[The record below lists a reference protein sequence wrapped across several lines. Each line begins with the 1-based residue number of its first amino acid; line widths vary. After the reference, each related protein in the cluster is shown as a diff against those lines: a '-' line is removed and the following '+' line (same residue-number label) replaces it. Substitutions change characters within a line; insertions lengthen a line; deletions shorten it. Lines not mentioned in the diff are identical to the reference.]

1 MSRKEKEMKQT
12 LLIVCMILAIAVSGA
27 AQQKP
32 PAKSVSPPPQTATA
46 PPQTATPQK
55 DALPKVPEGFI
66 IGLEDILSVN
76 VWKEP
81 DHSVAQAVV
90 RPDGMITLPMIGDIK
105 ADGLTPKQLEEAIT
119 TKLEEVLTAPAV
131 TVTVLRIESLKVT
144 IIGNV
149 GKPGVYPLTAP
160 MTVLELIAKAGGLIP
175 DVAHGKNIKIIRKKE
190 GRVRFFNYDEVIH
203 GRTLS
208 MNILLDSGDMVIVP

>member
-1 MSRKEKEMKQT
+1 MKQT
-12 LLIVCMILAIAVSGA
+12 LLIACVILAFAVSGV

-32 PAKSVSPPPQTATA
+32 PAKNVNPPPQTVGAT
-46 PPQTATPQK
+46 PQAAIPQK
-55 DALPKVPEGFI
+55 DALPKVPEGFV
-66 IGLEDILSVN
+66 IGLEDVLQIN
-76 VWKEP
+76 VWKEQE
-81 DHSVAQAVV
+81 HSVPQAVV

-119 TKLEEVLTAPAV
+119 AKLEEVLTAPAV

-175 DVAHGKNIKIIRKKE
+175 DVAHGKNIKIIKKKD
-190 GRVRFFNYDEVIH
+190 GRLLFFNYDEVIH
-203 GRTLS
+203 GRSLR
-208 MNILLDSGDMVIVP
+208 MNVFLETGDMVIVP

>member
-1 MSRKEKEMKQT
+1 
-12 LLIVCMILAIAVSGA
+12 MILAIAVSGA

-32 PAKSVSPPPQTATA
+32 PAKSVSPPT
-46 PPQTATPQK
+46 QTATPQK
-55 DALPKVPEGFI
+55 DALPKVPEGFV
-66 IGLEDILSVN
+66 IGLEDVLSVN

-81 DHSVAQAVV
+81 DHSAQQVVV

-119 TKLEEVLTAPAV
+119 TKLNEVLTAPAV

-160 MTVLELIAKAGGLIP
+160 MTVLELIAKAGGLVP
-175 DVAHGKNIKIIRKKE
+175 DLAHGKNIKIIKKKD
-190 GRVRFFNYDEVIH
+190 GRLLFFNYDEVIH
-203 GRTLS
+203 GRSLR
-208 MNILLDSGDMVIVP
+208 MNVFLETGDMVIVP